1 MGKSSVN
8 GQFSIAMLNNQ
19 RVTTKVRPFLSFSGT
34 QKNNNYRNSFLFLKV
49 GGQYTNLN
57 SRK

>member
-19 RVTTKVRPFLSFSGT
+19 RVHPKFLIVKS
-34 QKNNNYRNSFLFLKV
+34 NSDIHVQLV
-49 GGQYTNLN
+49 DGQIQN
-57 SRK
+57 